1 MEVSQVTAEAN
12 EAAKMY
18 AVIRT
23 GGKQYRVRPGDVV
36 EVEHLSAKGEEVT
49 FTPVLVVTEDGQT
62 VYGKEQLGQYAVTA
76 RLVGDA
82 KGDKVTVLKYR
93 PKTGYASKRGHRQLY
108 SLIEVLSIGAVAPAR
123 AAPAKGGA
131 RKPQKAGKAEA
142 AGTARAAGKAEAAPA
157 GETAPA
163 AEAE

>member
-1 MEVSQVTAEAN
+1 VETKEAN
-12 EAAKMY
+12 KMY

-36 EVEHLSAKGEEVT
+36 QVEHLSLKGEVAT
-49 FTPVLVVTEDGQT
+49 FTPVLVVTEDGET
-62 VYGKEQLGQYAVTA
+62 VYGREQLGRYPVTA
-76 RLVGDA
+76 RVVGDA

-108 SLIEVLSIGAVAPAR
+108 SLIEITSIGAAPLDE
-123 AAPAKGGA
+123 PKKAK
-131 RKPQKAGKAEA
+131 KAETTKKPE
-142 AGTARAAGKAEAAPA
+142 TAEKAKAEKAKKAEAAPA
-157 GETAPA
+157 